1 MSTKIIGPSPAEVKA
16 LVGST
21 LVLSTES
28 AEQFEQVFDKLL
40 DCLKGQDVVEGI
52 LIREYAEASW
62 EIHRYSRLR
71 TLSFERN
78 IKQTLDYQVQRLK
91 VQRTRRQERA
101 ANFAEHATRKPD
113 DIARAVRLENNVLDV
128 DTEVDEILKRTPSEL
143 DHAHALGK
151 NLLFHK
157 DVEALIAS
165 MSKRRNEVLQMLDM
179 YRAGLGKRVDEVMS
193 EILDGEHEVVEE
205 PVQLLGSPS
214 LVPGLEEPVGT
225 DIAKES
231 E

>member
-1 MSTKIIGPSPAEVKA
+1 MNSITTPNHAGMKSIFPA
-16 LVGST
+16 LSI
-21 LVLSTES
+21 LSTES
-28 AEQFEQVFDKLL
+28 AEQFEQIFDELL

-62 EIHRYSRLR
+62 EIHRYTRLR

-78 IKQTLDYQVQRLK
+78 FKQTLDYQVQRLK

-113 DIARAVRLENNVLDV
+113 DIARVVRLEDNVVSV
-128 DTEVDEILKRTPSEL
+128 DTEADEILKRTPSEL
-143 DHAHALGK
+143 DHAHALEK

-157 DVEALIAS
+157 DAEALIAS
-165 MSKRRNEVLQMLDM
+165 MSKRRNETLQMLDM
-179 YRAGLGKRVDEVMS
+179 YRAGLGKRVDEAMS
-193 EILDGEHEVVEE
+193 EILDAEHEVVEE
-205 PVQLLGSPS
+205 PVHLLDSPTS
-214 LVPGLEEPVGT
+214 VPGLGEPART
-225 DIAKES
+225 DSAKES